1 LLGVWGMAEDKDRR
15 TEPPSKRKLERA
27 RKKGEVALSRELAGA
42 CAAAAGV
49 LALML
54 DCGRIAAELH
64 LFLVQCYS
72 DPRPALWRAAVE
84 LLVLHIGIIGGAA
97 ALAALLA
104 LVMQVGLRFS
114 MRLQFN
120 RLNPVKGIGR
130 MFGRKRLVD
139 LALLFGKLS
148 LVACVAWLVGL
159 DRIAALIGAGSC
171 SLSEMAGAGGRA
183 LVEIMLAML
192 VFALLGGIFDLWLQ
206 RRRFLQRMR
215 MTRKEVAD
223 EHKEQE
229 GDPGIKSERRRQ
241 HRQLLQGVGMA
252 AISRARVVVVNPTHI
267 AVALGYDGERD
278 EAPWVVAAGHDSRAM
293 TIRMAASRLGI
304 PIVEQV
310 PLARALIA
318 LEPGEEIHEQF
329 YEAVAEIIRAI
340 QDCSVPVSKCSGIQ
354 DSVSGIRTSA
364 RPRDGATS

>member
-1 LLGVWGMAEDKDRR
+1 MAEDKDRR

-54 DCGRIAAELH
+54 DSGRIAAELH

-97 ALAALLA
+97 ALAALFA
-104 LVMQVGLRFS
+104 LVVQVGLRFS
-114 MRLQFN
+114 MRLEFG
-120 RLNPVKGIGR
+120 RLNPVKGLGR
-130 MFGRKRLVD
+130 MFSRKRFFD
-139 LALLFGKLS
+139 LLLLFCKLS
-148 LVACVAWLVGL
+148 LVACVAWQVGV
-159 DRIAALIGAGSC
+159 DRIADIVGAGSRPLC
-171 SLSEMAGAGGRA
+171 ETAAFGGRA
-183 LVEIMLAML
+183 LFEITLVML
-192 VFALLGGIFDLWLQ
+192 VFALLGGVFDLWLQ
-206 RRRFLQRMR
+206 RRRFTQRMR

-252 AISRARVVVVNPTHI
+252 AINRARVVVVNPTHI

-278 EAPWVVAAGHDSRAM
+278 EAPWVVAAGRGSRAM
-293 TIRMAASRLGI
+293 TIRMAAARLGI

-318 LEPGEEIHEQF
+318 LEPGEEIPEQF

-340 QDCSVPVSKCSGIQ
+340 QECSVPPTNTHTGE
-354 DSVSGIRTSA
+354 
-364 RPRDGATS
+364 P